1 MRTTAKM
8 TYAGALFA
16 GLLAVMCASSSV
28 HAQQVSNPVP
38 EDDDNKPPAQDKTD
52 ADDSSTGTGTG
63 TGSVLGGGTVQSASG
78 SYIQTCIDKW
88 ESSEAYDHCSS
99 ASVNRISASAAT
111 DPGHCEVSGSC
122 SITVDVDDAS
132 TTFTPSVDVT
142 ESPSDTRTL
151 DICFAEDSTATSG
164 FSATVKAGCASTET
178 DSDDAA
184 DNGLSTGA

>member
-1 MRTTAKM
+1 MMRTKGRM
-8 TYAGALFA
+8 TYAGMLLA

-28 HAQQVSNPVP
+28 HAQQASNPVP

-52 ADDSSTGTGTG
+52 ADDSSTG
-63 TGSVLGGGTVQSASG
+63 GGGATIQSASG

-99 ASVNRISASAAT
+99 ASVDRIGVRAVT

-151 DICFAEDSTATSG
+151 DICFAEDSTEASG